1 MMDTERHILTGLAE
15 QESCVIA
22 GRSAFFIFK
31 DHPNHLNVFIQ
42 ASEEKRIERLMTKHN
57 MTLEQAKE
65 AINETDTS
73 REVYIQK
80 FVKTTRYDA
89 RNYDIVIKMDGLTED
104 AAADIIMQ
112 YIEKQTK

>member
-1 MMDTERHILTGLAE
+1 M
-15 QESCVIA
+15 
-22 GRSAFFIFK
+22 
-31 DHPNHLNVFIQ
+31 FIQ

-73 REVYIQK
+73 RETYIQK

-89 RNYDIVIKMDGLTED
+89 RNYNLCLDVSDLDINLLTDFLAENIRKVI
-104 AAADIIMQ
+104 A
-112 YIEKQTK
+112 